1 MATKTVLLTSGTTWT
16 VPADLDTSV
25 NITGMVIGGGGAG
38 RAGATTFSGAGGGG
52 CLLYTSDAADDA
64 PRV

>member
-25 NITGMVIGGGGAG
+25 AITGCVIGGGGAG
-38 RAGATTFSGAGGGG
+38 RAGTTTSSGARRRGPRR
-52 CLLYTSDAADDA
+52 LTS
-64 PRV
+64 RRKRRFWC

>member
-38 RAGATTFSGAGGGG
+38 SAGFITFSGSGGGG
-52 CLLYTSDAADDA
+52 SSGGGGGGGGGSGW
-64 PRV
+64 